1 MIGDK
6 KSLEKAFQGLFSR
19 LSRNTIFCVFI
30 EDKLEFFHGM
40 KVSYQIRTK
49 RGTSKH
55 SANFYFQSR
64 HFYPPFYDVYV
75 QNNVKERKLAA

>member
-6 KSLEKAFQGLFSR
+6 KSLEKAFQGLFYHA
-19 LSRNTIFCVFI
+19 TQFFCVFI

-64 HFYPPFYDVYV
+64 HFYPPFYLVYV
-75 QNNVKERKLAA
+75 QNNVKERKLAAR